1 MSADDRT
8 RRAFDDLGDRTEQI
22 DPQTSLQRMH
32 RGAPSGSRRW
42 VWALAGAAAVLALVG
57 TVALFGLFPG
67 TPDDDRDF
75 ADTTTTDVTV
85 PDTTTTTSFADTTTT
100 VAPPVDGAT
109 WFRVDRDLVEA
120 DTADPF
126 LNVRRNP
133 DPSSPIVAK
142 LPSTYAGIRWI
153 GRSET
158 SDDGGTWYEIELID
172 PVTILTLGDV
182 APGGNPTGYVNATYL
197 EETPEGLPVTADE
210 MAPCAGEGEFG
221 GSGQTPAHVG
231 SVRAA
236 QLSPT
241 CTRIVVGFASG
252 DASFSWDGI
261 PANTG
266 PTNGLPRWYEAQSP
280 WPLIVALPETTT
292 VWPEATDIDGAYV
305 VRNPDRSLSLVVM
318 LPAEETLVRTVPDRG
333 LLVVDL
339 VAGSRQVPPAG
350 ANVVLTADPLLPAG
364 GIEVVGITR
373 PFEANLGVSVLD
385 SAGAPVEAVFSG
397 STFFGT
403 IRTDAYAVQ
412 TSDWMEAWGRFA
424 LRVEGLAEGSYTLV
438 LDPDGGSDRPRTL
451 DIPFTVAEAGDQATV
466 PSADANRLAL
476 EVVAFAQGST
486 VPPPLAETVLLR
498 LGNQET
504 VTRTGTELA
513 DRAKWVID
521 AADFEGFAGPFDPL
535 GVIAARPEVTVSEG
549 PIPHCAAPP
558 IDWWPGADLVRPQIN
573 LEPVGIDSCIQWYAV
588 ALRVNASGEIQE
600 IILDLFGP

>member
-22 DPQTSLQRMH
+22 DPQTSLQRMP

-57 TVALFGLFPG
+57 TVALFGPFPG

-100 VAPPVDGAT
+100 VTPPVDGAT

-153 GRSET
+153 GGSET
-158 SDDGGTWYEIELID
+158 SDDGGTWYEIDLID
-172 PVTILTLGDV
+172 PVTILTPGDV
-182 APGGNPTGYVNATYL
+182 TPGGNPTGYVNAAYL
-197 EETPEGLPVTADE
+197 EETPEGLPITTDE
-210 MAPCAGEGEFG
+210 LAPCAGEGEFG
-221 GSGQTPAHVG
+221 GSERTAAHVG
-231 SVRAA
+231 SMRAA

-241 CTRIVVGFASG
+241 CTRIVVGFSSG
-252 DASFSWDGI
+252 DAGFSWDAI

-266 PTNGLPRWYEAQSP
+266 PTDGLPRWYEAQSP

-292 VWPEATDIDGAYV
+292 VWPGATDIDGAYV

-350 ANVVLTADPLLPAG
+350 ANVVLTADPLPSAG
-364 GIEVVGITR
+364 GIEVVGIAR

-412 TSDWMEAWGRFA
+412 TSDWMEAWGRFG

-438 LDPDGGSDRPRTL
+438 LNPDGGSDRPRTL
-451 DIPFTVAEAGDQATV
+451 DIPFTVVEAGAEASV
-466 PSADANRLAL
+466 PSTDANRLAL

-486 VPPPLAETVLLR
+486 IPPPLAETVVLR

-504 VTRTGTELA
+504 MTRTGTELA
-513 DRAKWVID
+513 DPANWVID

-558 IDWWPGADLVRPQIN
+558 IDWWPGADPIRPQIN

-588 ALRVNASGEIQE
+588 VLRVNASGEIQE